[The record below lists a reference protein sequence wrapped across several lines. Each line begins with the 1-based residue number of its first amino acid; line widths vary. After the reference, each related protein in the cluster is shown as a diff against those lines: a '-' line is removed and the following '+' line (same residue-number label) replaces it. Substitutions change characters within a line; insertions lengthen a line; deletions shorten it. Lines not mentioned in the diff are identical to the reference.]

1 MKESRPLEI
10 VGEYKEKNSGI
21 FFAPFQITDLD
32 PFENSIPPITKYR
45 LRGNGISVS
54 RRGFHRQFSTKL
66 IWISWRGVKD
76 ARGEDVDGD
85 STCGAASERVVNR
98 WKFRINIVWKP
109 WERFPALHER
119 IDKNPRFNFP
129 EDAFDFHHRDRG
141 IDRGRVRAHA
151 RVYLIRVTRPMH

>member
-54 RRGFHRQFSTKL
+54 RRGFHRQFSAKL

-98 WKFRINIVWKP
+98 
-109 WERFPALHER
+109 
-119 IDKNPRFNFP
+119 
-129 EDAFDFHHRDRG
+129 
-141 IDRGRVRAHA
+141 
-151 RVYLIRVTRPMH
+151 